1 MELLQAPSPTQGFP
15 FGAVLRHWRMLRGQS
30 QMALGLS
37 ADVSTRHV
45 SYLET
50 GRAQPSRDMVLTLA
64 QALDVPLRERN
75 HWLVAARYAP
85 LYRETPLDAPALGP
99 VRDALQLLLTATE
112 PNPTF
117 VVNRRYDILDANPTG
132 HWLTSTFSLDLT
144 RFSSPLNMAQL
155 LIDPQGMKPFVE
167 NGEDVARKVLGR
179 LRRDLGSAPTRDAVD
194 TTLLEQADKAW
205 KELSLPS
212 TSVEALPLMVGVRL
226 RRGDLALNLFTTI
239 ATLGT
244 PLDVTLQEIRIE
256 TLFAADAATKRVLTE
271 RSVTPTPAV
280 LPQQSGTAIGFAPP
294 R

>member
-1 MELLQAPSPTQGFP
+1 MLHATTPSTETSP
-15 FGAVLRHWRMLRGQS
+15 FGSVLRHWRTLRGQS
-30 QMALGLS
+30 QMALGLC
-37 ADVSTRHV
+37 AGVSTRHV

-75 HWLVAARYAP
+75 QWLTAARYAP

-99 VRDALQLLLTATE
+99 VRDALQLLLSATE

-132 HWLTSTFSLDLT
+132 HWMVSAFSVDLT
-144 RFSSPLNMAQL
+144 VFSAPLNMAQL
-155 LIDPQGMKPFVE
+155 LIDSNGMRPFVE
-167 NGEDVARKVLGR
+167 NRDEVAHKVLGR
-179 LRRDLGSAPTRDAVD
+179 LRRDLGSAPQRDPID
-194 TTLLEQADKAW
+194 ESLLRQVNQAWD
-205 KELSLPS
+205 EFPLPYAPLD
-212 TSVEALPLMVGVRL
+212 ALPLMVGVRL

-256 TLFAADAATKRVLTE
+256 TLFPADAPTKKVLSE
-271 RSVTPTPAV
+271 RS
-280 LPQQSGTAIGFAPP
+280 PQPQ
-294 R
+294 